1 MLLLLGGYEGNECY
15 AMPLFFALFFFSYY
29 FLSQPDT
36 LRQAADGFILPP
48 PNRMIIVSRQ
58 NNMTTLAKVIDK
70 ICSSQLYDVEMLLRE
85 DQRANILK

>member
-48 PNRMIIVSRQ
+48 PIG
-58 NNMTTLAKVIDK
+58 
-70 ICSSQLYDVEMLLRE
+70 
-85 DQRANILK
+85 

>member
-1 MLLLLGGYEGNECY
+1 M
-15 AMPLFFALFFFSYY
+15 
-29 FLSQPDT
+29 T
-36 LRQAADGFILPP
+36 
-48 PNRMIIVSRQ
+48 IVSRQ